1 MYRRELPDWES
12 EYLDPELETM
22 TREQI
27 EALQVERLKAT
38 VAHCMN
44 NPIYKQRLEEAG
56 VSPENITSVS
66 DIRRIPFT
74 TKQDLRE
81 NYPFGLAS
89 VPLTECVR
97 LHSSSGT
104 TGNPTVILHTVS
116 MSPDIRVI
124 LILRR
129 SGMPVVSS

>member
-1 MYRRELPDWES
+1 MYRRPLPDWKS

-22 TREQI
+22 SREQI

-44 NPIYKQRLEEAG
+44 NPVYKERLEKAG
-56 VSPENITSVS
+56 VTAESITSVD

-74 TKQDLRE
+74 TKQDLRDT
-81 NYPFGLAS
+81 YPFGLAS
-89 VPLTECVR
+89 VPLKECVR

-104 TGNPTVILHTVS
+104 TGNPTVILHTQKDLDEWANQVGRNLW
-116 MSPDIRVI
+116 MVG
-124 LILRR
+124 LK
-129 SGMPVVSS
+129 